1 MGLDMFFTGKRY
13 LWDFGDGDQYKIAE
27 VARLF
32 PEAAGAR
39 INEVSAEFMYWR
51 KANAIHRWFV
61 DTVQDGVDECQE
73 SYVPVEQLRNLQ
85 DICKQ
90 VSEDH
95 SKADKLLPAQKGFFF
110 GSTEYDE
117 WYFQDVENTLRWL
130 NGFLTKQ
137 ALDTLQGWDF
147 YYRASW

>member
-13 LWDFGDGDQYKIAE
+13 LWDFGDADQDRIAG

-61 DTVQDGVDECQE
+61 DTVQEGVDECQE
-73 SYVPVEQLRNLQ
+73 SSVSIEDLHDLR

-95 SKADKLLPAQKGFFF
+95 SLAEKLLPVQSGFFF
-110 GSTEYDE
+110 GSTAYDE
-117 WYFQDVENTLRWL
+117 YYFDDVERTLRWL
-130 NGFLTKQ
+130 NGFLTKE
-137 ALDTLQGWDF
+137 ALDALKGWDF